1 MCRNITELRGLEPA
15 ATAEEIE
22 AAARQYIRK
31 VSGVTRPTA
40 ANAEAFETAVAEVT
54 AITTRL
60 LASLPPRK
68 QPPKTVPPLR
78 RPEVR
83 ARIAARAA
91 GAG

>member
-15 ATAEEIE
+15 ATSEEIE
-22 AAARQYIRK
+22 AASRQYIRK

>member
-1 MCRNITELRGLEPA
+1 MCRNITELRGLEPE
-15 ATAEEIE
+15 ATTEEIE
-22 AAARQYIRK
+22 AASRQYVRK
-31 VSGVTRPTA
+31 VSGVTRPSA
-40 ANAEAFETAVAEVT
+40 VNADAFETAVAEVT
-54 AITTRL
+54 ATTTRL

-91 GAG
+91 GTG